1 MGEGGGVGLG
11 VVAHLHDALESERR
25 ARADVCEMELRV
37 ALSFAD
43 TTPMPS
49 LSARDVVVCLRDCAT
64 WYTKPRRRQRS
75 LRRRARLRLPVLRP
89 HRKRM
94 RPTRHAM
101 DEHADETTAAVRFC
115 SCVHCSAPRKRST
128 QQAVSRTYL

>member
-1 MGEGGGVGLG
+1 M
-11 VVAHLHDALESERR
+11 VAHLHEALESERR

-64 WYTKPRRRQRS
+64 WSVTTWADGVTRRCEQ
-75 LRRRARLRLPVLRP
+75 V
-89 HRKRM
+89 
-94 RPTRHAM
+94 
-101 DEHADETTAAVRFC
+101 
-115 SCVHCSAPRKRST
+115 
-128 QQAVSRTYL
+128 